1 MITAEGPS
9 TGQGPVTT
17 SRRSLRPFVA
27 AHPVTAFLV
36 LAYTITGSLALVAG
50 LIEDV
55 RLPGGVSLYGWLENL
70 LGAAVPAFAVTAIV
84 SGREGARDLA
94 RRCVR
99 WRVPARWYVI
109 ALLALPVLLLASATL
124 LYGPGPMHASAAN
137 WLLLLTSFLPTLV
150 VMAVLNSVAEEAGWT
165 GLVFARLQ
173 DQRGP
178 LRAALITTAFFWLV
192 HLPGV
197 VVETGS
203 WPLAAALMAFL
214 VLPHL
219 ASRLMVGWLYNS
231 AGASVLIAGLFHATH
246 NAVVNPTGFG
256 VTVLEL
262 RQGDVL
268 VIVSGLVVL
277 AGLAVALS
285 TRGRLGLPATTSHGE
300 HGLGSADKAESQAP

>member
-1 MITAEGPS
+1 M
-9 TGQGPVTT
+9 
-17 SRRSLRPFVA
+17 
-27 AHPVTAFLV
+27 TAFLV
-36 LAYTITGSLALVAG
+36 LAYSITGSLALVAG
-50 LIEDV
+50 TIEDV
-55 RLPGGVSLYGWLENL
+55 RLPGGASLYGWFENL

-84 SGREGARDLA
+84 SGREGVRDLA

-99 WRVPARWYVI
+99 WRVPARWFVVS
-109 ALLALPVLLLASATL
+109 LLALPILLLASATL
-124 LYGPGPMHASAAN
+124 LYGPGPMRASAAN
-137 WLLLLTSFLPTLV
+137 WLLLLTSFLPTLI
-150 VMAVLNSVAEEAGWT
+150 VMAVLNSIAEEAGWT

-173 DQRGP
+173 MQRGP
-178 LRAALITTAFFWLV
+178 LRAALVTTAFFWLV

-197 VVETGS
+197 VVEAGS

-231 AGASVLIAGLFHATH
+231 AGASVLVAGLFHATH

-262 RQGDVL
+262 PQGDVL

-285 TRGRLGLPATTSHGE
+285 TRGRLGLPATASHGE
-300 HGLGSADKAESQAP
+300 PGLRSADEAGGQTP